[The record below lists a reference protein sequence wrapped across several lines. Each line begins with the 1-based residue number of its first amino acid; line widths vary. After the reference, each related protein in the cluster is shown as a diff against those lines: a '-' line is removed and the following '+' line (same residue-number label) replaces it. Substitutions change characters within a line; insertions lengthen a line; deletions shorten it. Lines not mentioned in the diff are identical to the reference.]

1 MTTMSRLHERC
12 KNWFDPEDWQQSH
25 SVLSRLRCIPALLT
39 NRRGAIV
46 SGNEVRQQAINAV
59 TNRATT
65 ATTTGGPLSEIW
77 ATDVFSLAT
86 MEESLSKN
94 AFKAMKKTV
103 QTGAPLDAATA
114 DIVAAAMK
122 DWALQKGVKFFS
134 HIFFPMTNI
143 TAEKHD
149 GFIVTNSDGNAI
161 TEFTGSL
168 LIKGEPD
175 GSSFPNGSLRATNS
189 ARGYTA
195 WDPTSPVY
203 VMNTANGAT
212 LMIPSVFFSWTG
224 EALDKKIPLLRSNTA
239 MDTAAQRVLTLMGET
254 EIETLNS
261 SCGAEQEYFLIDANF
276 ANARPDLLLTGRTLF
291 GAPSPKG
298 QEFDD
303 HYFGAIPER
312 VQVFMQDFEDQLFR
326 LGIPAKTHHNEVAPG
341 QFELAPYF
349 EAANVAADHQ
359 QLMMT
364 VMKATAKKHGFVC
377 LLHEKPFA
385 GVNGSGKHVNWSVG
399 NSTQG
404 NLLDPGNT
412 PHDNLHFLL
421 FCGAVIRGV
430 HLYGPLLRA
439 VIASAANDHRL
450 GANEA
455 PPAILSVYLGD
466 QLEAVFNDIKDGNI
480 AASNDGGQMD
490 LGLSQILPFTRDP
503 GDRNRTSPFAFTGNR
518 FEFRA
523 VGSSQSVSGPLVA
536 MNTMLADSL
545 DWIADKLKIEFDGG
559 ASPETAVATVLK
571 ELMEL
576 HGQVIFGGDGYSS
589 EWHTEAVEV
598 RGLRNIPNTADALP
612 AFLDEAV
619 IGLFER
625 TGVLSPTELESR
637 YEVYAEQYILSIGVE
652 AKTTA
657 ELAKTVLYPAAMAY
671 VSDLATSIS
680 GAAAIGVEFNSSPV
694 KVIAGEANSLIAAV
708 EALETAMK
716 LHDFADTEAHMQYC
730 AGTILG
736 LMGTVR
742 THADALEAEVADEYW
757 PLPKYREMLF
767 IK

>member
-1 MTTMSRLHERC
+1 
-12 KNWFDPEDWQQSH
+12 
-25 SVLSRLRCIPALLT
+25 
-39 NRRGAIV
+39 V
-46 SGNEVRQQAINAV
+46 SANEVRQQAINEI
-59 TNRATT
+59 TSRAPMVPV
-65 ATTTGGPLSEIW
+65 TGGPLSEIW
-77 ATDVFSLAT
+77 ATDVFNIAT
-86 MEESLSKN
+86 MEECLSKN

-122 DWALQKGVKFFS
+122 DWALSKGVKFFS
-134 HIFFPMTNI
+134 HIFYPMTNI

-175 GSSFPNGSLRATNS
+175 GSSFPNGSLRTTNS

-195 WDPTSPVY
+195 WDPTSPAY

-224 EALDKKIPLLRSNTA
+224 ESLDKKIPLLRSNAA
-239 MDTAAQRVLTLMGET
+239 MDTAAQRVLKLMGET

-261 SCGAEQEYFLIDANF
+261 SCGAEQEYFLVDAHF
-276 ANARPDLLLTGRTLF
+276 ANARPDLLLAGRTLF

-312 VQVFMQDFEDQLFR
+312 VQVFMQDFEDKLFR

-364 VMKATAKKHGFVC
+364 IMKTTAKEHGFVC

-412 PHDNLHFLL
+412 PHENLNFLL

-466 QLEAVFNDIKDGNI
+466 QLEAVFNDIKDGKVG
-480 AASNDGGQMD
+480 ASNDGGMTD
-490 LGLSQILPFTRDP
+490 LGLSQILEFQRDP

-545 DWIADKLKIEFDGG
+545 DWIADELEKQF
-559 ASPETAVATVLK
+559 ASDKSEVEAVTAVLK
-571 ELMEL
+571 QLMEL
-576 HGQVIFGGDGYSS
+576 HSNVIFGGDGYSS
-589 EWHTEAVEV
+589 EWHTAAVEE
-598 RGLRNIPNTADALP
+598 RGLRNIPTTADALP
-612 AFLDEAV
+612 AFLEESV

-625 TGVLSPTELESR
+625 TGVLSPPELASR
-637 YEVYAEQYILSIGVE
+637 YEVYSEQYILSIDVE

-657 ELAKTVLYPAAMAY
+657 ELAKTVLYPAAMSY
-671 VSDLATSIS
+671 VAELVGSIS
-680 GAAAIGVEFNSSPV
+680 GAAAIGVDFGVGPV
-694 KVIAGEANSLIAAV
+694 QTIATEANALIAAV
-708 EALETAMK
+708 AELEAAM
-716 LHDFADTEAHMQYC
+716 LVHDFDTTADHMQYC
-730 AGTILG
+730 AGTIRG
-736 LMGTVR
+736 LMDAVR
-742 THADALEAEVADEYW
+742 SHADALEAEVADEFW